1 MNKKILVAIDGSR
14 NSLEA
19 LDYINHLGSLCP
31 DIHLVLFHVLPPVPP
46 VYKEDLLKNPVAQKY
61 IAQWKKRH
69 QEAIEQVLHKS
80 RDKLIRWGWDEARIR
95 IKSQE
100 KRIGVARDIL
110 FEAQNGLYDAVV
122 LGRRGLTKVEEFFLG
137 SVSGKVLQGSGDVP
151 VWLIGRKAP
160 APNILLA
167 LDGSE
172 NALRAVDHLSFLME
186 SCPSEEVRVILLNV
200 WPGLVTLLGPRIIP
214 NLDSLNASAQ
224 ETHKKRLEEF
234 MDQAEKM
241 LLEAGLSARQIKK
254 KFCWRCSD
262 IARAVLSE
270 ADKGDC
276 GTIILGRRGLSKTQE
291 FFLGSVSGKIIQQAG
306 QKAVWLVS

>member
-19 LDYINHLGSLCP
+19 LDYVNHLGGQCP
-31 DIHLVLFHVLPPVPP
+31 TINLVLFHVLPPVPP
-46 VYKEDLLKNPVAQKY
+46 VYREDLLADPVAQKY
-61 IAQWKKRH
+61 IRQWKQKH
-69 QEAIEQVLHKS
+69 QEAIEQILHKS
-80 RDKLIRWGWDEARIR
+80 RDKLIRWGWEEDRIR

-110 FEAQNGLYDAVV
+110 FEAHNGLYDAVV

-137 SVSGKVLQGSGDVP
+137 SVSGKVLQGAANVP
-151 VWLIGRKAP
+151 VWLVGRKMP
-160 APNILLA
+160 GHNILVA

-172 NALRAVDHLSFLME
+172 NALRAVDHLSFMVD
-186 SCPSEEVRVILLNV
+186 SCRTEVVKVILLNV

-214 NLDSLNASAQ
+214 NLNSLNTSAQ
-224 ETHKKRLEEF
+224 ENHKIRLEAAL
-234 MDQAEKM
+234 DQAESL

-262 IARAVLSE
+262 IARAVLTE

-276 GTIILGRRGLSKTQE
+276 GTIVLGRRGISKTQE
-291 FFLGSVSGKIIQQAG
+291 FFLGSVSGKIIEQAG
-306 QKAVWLVS
+306 QKTVWVVS

>member
-19 LDYINHLGSLCP
+19 LDYVNHFGGQCPTIN
-31 DIHLVLFHVLPPVPP
+31 LVLFHVLPPVPP
-46 VYKEDLLKNPVAQKY
+46 VYKEDLLADPVAQKY
-61 IAQWKKRH
+61 IRQWKQKH
-69 QEAIEQVLHKS
+69 QEAIEQILHKS
-80 RDKLIRWGWDEARIR
+80 RDKLIRWGWEEDRIR

-110 FEAQNGLYDAVV
+110 FEAHNGLYDAVV
-122 LGRRGLTKVEEFFLG
+122 LGRRGLSKVEEFFLG
-137 SVSGKVLQGSGDVP
+137 SVSGKVLQGAGNVP
-151 VWLIGRKAP
+151 VWLVGRKMP
-160 APNILLA
+160 GHNILVA

-172 NALRAVDHLSFLME
+172 NALRAVDHLSFMVD
-186 SCPSEEVRVILLNV
+186 SCRSEVVKVILLNV

-214 NLDSLNASAQ
+214 NLNSLNTSAQ
-224 ETHKKRLEEF
+224 ENHKKRLEASL
-234 MDQAEKM
+234 DQAESL

-270 ADKGDC
+270 ADKAEC
-276 GTIILGRRGLSKTQE
+276 GTIVLGRRGISKTQE
-291 FFLGSVSGKIIQQAG
+291 FFLGSISGKIIEQAG
-306 QKAVWLVS
+306 QKTVWVVS